1 MAVLV
6 DLDLE
11 FLKDVPNE
19 GLKKI
24 VNILVYDPED
34 GKKRRSESIS
44 DTQLFANNYP
54 NNLGDMVNE
63 IIHEIQLFGGESI
76 TNKVRG
82 HGVKY
87 REILTDIC
95 DKLDIKYLKQDSTP
109 AIEFEFLRRVLF
121 DSIVNYSEEYI
132 DSVLLDLDVEIPEE
146 CTLEEKID
154 KIKELVNNRS
164 TRLEVYHKLITTGS
178 ANADGV
184 AGKLMADAIKAGAIG
199 AGFIPIVKQTA
210 GQMLKKFAGSILPGV
225 QILLGLWTAR
235 DLLTMWTGPAF
246 RVTTPC
252 AILISVL
259 REEQYQI
266 SVSREEQKNVEE
278 RINTD

>member
-1 MAVLV
+1 MKNVSDKYVFRSSNVAMSTSLQMSRDKAVADAQRDLLAQV
-6 DLDLE
+6 DAY
-11 FLKDVPNE
+11 
-19 GLKKI
+19 I
-24 VNILVYDPED
+24 V
-34 GKKRRSESIS
+34 ESFS
-44 DTQLFANNYP
+44 YRNYMR
-54 NNLGDMVNE
+54 D
-63 IIHEIQLFGGESI
+63 
-76 TNKVRG
+76 
-82 HGVKY
+82 
-87 REILTDIC
+87 
-95 DKLDIKYLKQDSTP
+95 DK
-109 AIEFEFLRRVLF
+109 F
-121 DSIVNYSEEYI
+121 
-132 DSVLLDLDVEIPEE
+132 
-146 CTLEEKID
+146 EEKID

-259 REEQYQI
+259 REEQFQ
-266 SVSREEQKNVEE
+266 VNRV
-278 RINTD
+278 

>member
-24 VNILVYDPED
+24 INILVYDPED

-63 IIHEIQLFGGESI
+63 IIHEIQLFGGETF
-76 TNKVRG
+76 TNLFRR

-95 DKLDIKYLKQDSTP
+95 DKLGIKYGKKDSIG
-109 AIEFEFLRRVLF
+109 AIEFEFLRRVIF
-121 DSIVNYSEEYI
+121 DSIEKYSEQYL
-132 DSVLLDLDVEIPEE
+132 DCVLEDLEVEMPEE
-146 CTLEEKID
+146 STQEEKID
-154 KIKELVNNRS
+154 KIKELVNNRH
-164 TRLEVYHKLITTGS
+164 TRLGVYHKLVTSGS
-178 ANADGV
+178 TCADGV
-184 AGKLMADAIKAGAIG
+184 SGKLLKDAVKAGAIG
-199 AGFIPIVKQTA
+199 AGFIPIVKEGV
-210 GQMLKKFAGSILPGV
+210 GQVLKKYAGVFIPGV
-225 QILLGLWTAR
+225 QILLGIWTAH

-266 SVSREEQKNVEE
+266 SVSREKNVEE